1 MSQAKPEKIIVEY
14 TDGTKAAV
22 SFDAL
27 PSPLQRDILSQPF
40 ASRPNPDPEKVGF
53 LLLEWEDG
61 WKEVFEVD
69 SSCREVNRYYVIS
82 REENVGRLSLNRPG
96 EYPEMIEVGRKP
108 LNLKKITFVDTFQ
121 LTLEKSSR
129 EGKKTDHFFALEK
142 GGDGFTEEINSF
154 KKVVAEEGLDVQK
167 LRTQN
172 SGQLPEEYERIRKK
186 MGIRAG
192 QRQQDV
198 LDFIAYLA
206 KAAS

>member
-1 MSQAKPEKIIVEY
+1 MSQAKPEKIIVEF

-27 PSPLQRDILSQPF
+27 PAPLQRDILSQPF
-40 ASRPNPDPEKVGF
+40 ASQPNSNLEKGAF

-69 SSCREVNRYYVIS
+69 SSCREINRYYVIS
-82 REENVGRLSLNRPG
+82 RQENVGRLSLNKEG
-96 EYPEMIEVGRKP
+96 DYPELIEVGRKP
-108 LNLKKITFVDTFQ
+108 LDLKKITFVDTFQ
-121 LTLEKSSR
+121 LTLGKSKR
-129 EGKKTDHFFALEK
+129 EGKKTDHSFTLNK
-142 GGDGFTEEINSF
+142 GGDGFKEEIDSF
-154 KKVVAEEGLDVQK
+154 KKVVAEQGFDLQK

-172 SGQLPEEYERIRKK
+172 SAQLPEEYEKIRKK

-198 LDFIAYLA
+198 FDFIAYLA
-206 KAAS
+206 KVAS

>member
-1 MSQAKPEKIIVEY
+1 MSQAKPEKIIVEF

-27 PSPLQRDILSQPF
+27 PSPLQRDILNQPF
-40 ASRPNPDPEKVGF
+40 ASQPNSNLEKGAF

-61 WKEVFEVD
+61 WKEVFQVD
-69 SSCREVNRYYVIS
+69 PSCREINRYYVIS
-82 REENVGRLSLNRPG
+82 RQENVGRLSLNRQG

-108 LNLKKITFVDTFQ
+108 LNVKKITFVDTFQ
-121 LTLEKSSR
+121 LTLGKSKR
-129 EGKKTDHFFALEK
+129 EGKKTDNFFTLNK
-142 GGDGFTEEINSF
+142 GGDGFKEEIDSF
-154 KKVVAEEGLDVQK
+154 RKMVAEEGLDLQK

-172 SGQLPEEYERIRKK
+172 SGQLPEEYEKIRKK

-198 LDFIAYLA
+198 FDFIAYLA
-206 KAAS
+206 KVAS